1 MGYFPTDIYDDATEL
16 RRDDI
21 AGNIEKDD
29 DNLVRQMW
37 AETWKMSLYSNSP
50 GKGDT
55 VPILCGNIKQIYM
68 MMPQN
73 LRGMILPVT

>member
-1 MGYFPTDIYDDATEL
+1 LWYFPTDIYDDATEL

-21 AGNIEKDD
+21 VCNIVKDD
-29 DNLVRQMW
+29 DNLVHLKW
-37 AETWKMSLYSNSP
+37 AETWKMSLYSNSS

-55 VPILCGNIKQIYM
+55 VTIVCGISQQIYM

-73 LRGMILPVT
+73 